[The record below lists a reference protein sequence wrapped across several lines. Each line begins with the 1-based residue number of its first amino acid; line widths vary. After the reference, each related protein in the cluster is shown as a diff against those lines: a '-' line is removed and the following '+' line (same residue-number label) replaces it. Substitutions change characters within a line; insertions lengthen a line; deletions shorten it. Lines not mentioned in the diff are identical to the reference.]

1 MIDLLGIF
9 TLWCLHNFDNNRSN
23 NFDENKRVLIQFFCI
38 FAPINKKKYSI
49 ETGPLTFILMLKSY
63 GLVVVGGGCT

>member
-23 NFDENKRVLIQFFCI
+23 NFDENKREPIQFFLNIEIPDDI
-38 FAPINKKKYSI
+38 FVRHIH
-49 ETGPLTFILMLKSY
+49 F
-63 GLVVVGGGCT
+63 VVFS